1 MSGVCPA
8 PNVDAGVVKSVLSA
22 VDCNV
27 RYYSQAGYFALTGP
41 DSVFPTAL
49 TLLLTLYVAIV
60 GYHLLLGLGGARLA
74 DAPMMAVKIG
84 FILALTL
91 NWTAFQTLVF
101 DVAIKAPVELARIVA
116 RPAAASAATLSSDP
130 VKGLQLAYDQI
141 VLDAT
146 AFGKAAGPNPQ
157 VLSGGAAAAADGL
170 WKAAAMLFM
179 STAGFLAIS
188 TIAVGVLVAIGPIFI
203 ALFLFE
209 ATRGLFVGWLRAVLA
224 AALAP
229 MVCWITTS
237 IMLVVLQPWLT
248 DLAHG
253 RDLGQPDVNLA
264 TAVISLVFV
273 FAAAQGA
280 LVIGGAVIAGGF
292 KLPAP
297 RALAGGTASRTATEV
312 QTIVSQSRAEQIASA
327 VQRSAYMA
335 SLSTRQT
342 TSSTSAGVGVSGQG
356 VGPDRLG
363 ATYRR
368 DAFADRVGQ
377 SRERST

>member
-8 PNVDAGVVKSVLSA
+8 PNVDAGVVKSVLSS

-60 GYHLLLGLGGARLA
+60 GYRLLLGLGGARLA

-84 FILALTL
+84 FILTL

-101 DVAIKAPVELARIVA
+101 DVAIQAPVDLAKIVA
-116 RPAAASAATLSSDP
+116 RPASASAATLSSDP

-253 RDLGQPDVNLA
+253 RDVGQPDVNLA

-273 FAAAQGA
+273 FAAAQAA
-280 LVIGGAVIAGGF
+280 LVFGGAVIAGGF
-292 KLPAP
+292 RLPAP
-297 RALAGGTASRTATEV
+297 RVSTGSATSRTATEA

-342 TSSTSAGVGVSGQG
+342 SIATSSSISAG
-356 VGPDRLG
+356 GPAGGAERLG

>member
-1 MSGVCPA
+1 M
-8 PNVDAGVVKSVLSA
+8 
-22 VDCNV
+22 
-27 RYYSQAGYFALTGP
+27 
-41 DSVFPTAL
+41 
-49 TLLLTLYVAIV
+49 
-60 GYHLLLGLGGARLA
+60 
-74 DAPMMAVKIG
+74 
-84 FILALTL
+84 
-91 NWTAFQTLVF
+91 
-101 DVAIKAPVELARIVA
+101 
-116 RPAAASAATLSSDP
+116 
-130 VKGLQLAYDQI
+130 
-141 VLDAT
+141 
-146 AFGKAAGPNPQ
+146 
-157 VLSGGAAAAADGL
+157 
-170 WKAAAMLFM
+170 
-179 STAGFLAIS
+179 
-188 TIAVGVLVAIGPIFI
+188 AIGPIFI

-297 RALAGGTASRTATEV
+297 RALAGATASRTATEV

-342 TSSTSAGVGVSGQG
+342 TSSTPAGVGVGGTG

-368 DAFADRVGQ
+368 DAFADRVGPV
-377 SRERST
+377 SYTHLTLPTILRV